1 MGYYYSNY
9 NITTTGTSAQT
20 ALWDDCAYINQ
31 SSDKDSTSYV
41 FRVIGCG
48 KEDVSVTYCEDSY
61 KLSIRAKSQYT
72 DYNRSFLVC
81 RESLDLSAVQ
91 CSVKNGVLTIKIPKK
106 KKQEKK
112 VDIN

>member
-1 MGYYYSNY
+1 MTYYYSVNY
-9 NITTTGTSAQT
+9 DTTTTGTGTIWS
-20 ALWDDCAYINQ
+20 DCAYINQ

-41 FRVIGCG
+41 FRVTGCG
-48 KEDVSVTYCEDSY
+48 KDDVSVTYCEDSY
-61 KLSIRAKSQYT
+61 KLSVRAKSDYT

-91 CSVKNGVLTIKIPKK
+91 CSVKNGVLIIKIPKK

-112 VDIN
+112 VEVN

>member
-1 MGYYYSNY
+1 MAYYYLNY
-9 NITTTGTSAQT
+9 NTTTTGTGTQT
-20 ALWDDCAYINQ
+20 TLWDDCAYINQ

-41 FRVIGCG
+41 FRVTGCG

-81 RESLDLSAVQ
+81 KESLDLLAVQ